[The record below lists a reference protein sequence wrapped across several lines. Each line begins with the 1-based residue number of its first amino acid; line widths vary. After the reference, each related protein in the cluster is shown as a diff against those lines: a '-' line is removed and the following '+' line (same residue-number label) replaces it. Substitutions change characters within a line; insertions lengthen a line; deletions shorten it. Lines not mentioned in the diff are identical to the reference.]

1 MVSEVLCIIISVFG
15 KVWINGKWIFR
26 KGWILRIIWKWI
38 YRKGRIMKINE
49 WIFGENWKMSDMD
62 KVRLNN

>member
-1 MVSEVLCIIISVFG
+1 LG

-26 KGWILRIIWKWI
+26 KGWILRINCKWI